1 MAVSPTTA
9 MLLVEAAKLGGQAVG
24 KRVGTKQFRKQQKE
38 IESDP
43 SGMAQKL
50 ERQRAGKRG
59 ISEDYG
65 MSDAEK
71 RREAGR
77 IGEAAAEEGRQ
88 AYSLMMTEAAK
99 GGLRSGKSIEMLSPV
114 FRALMEARAQA
125 GGAAAVASEQKA
137 AAQKAQDA
145 ATAAEGALAKREEMQ
160 RRAEIQRKFAKMGGD
175 LAGALAQRRIG
186 KRTDI
191 AGAAGAERA
200 AAAGGQKA

>member
-1 MAVSPTTA
+1 MDPTSAA
-9 MLLVEAAKLGGQAVG
+9 MMVEGARLGGKLIGKAVG
-24 KRVGTKQFRKQQKE
+24 TRQFKKQQKE

-137 AAQKAQDA
+137 AAQKAQDVG
-145 ATAAEGALAKREEMQ
+145 TAAEGALAKREAMQ
-160 RRAEIQRKFAKMGGD
+160 RRAELQKKFAKMGGD
-175 LAGALAQRRIG
+175 VAGALAQRRIG

-191 AGAAGAERA
+191 AGAAGGDRAAEA
-200 AAAGGQKA
+200 AAAEKA